1 MRSSG
6 VFRFLWQEARG
17 SRLQLLGFAL
27 SIVIGVA
34 AVVGASSVNQIIT
47 RALGAEAK
55 KLLGADLV
63 ITAREPLSER
73 ITEAAA
79 HDRIRST
86 VEIRFRSMAGF
97 ESAAPTL
104 VQVRGIEG
112 EFPLYGTLKTEPVG
126 ANAAFQQGVRG
137 VLIDTALNDRLNVA
151 PGALVRL
158 GTAQFPILGVVRS
171 GFSDGGPGGFFA
183 PAVYI
188 QQSFIA
194 ETGLLTFGSVAE
206 YKLALAGG
214 GMELAKVRETIDPFV
229 ASGELQL
236 TTVADRERLL
246 GESLRNGTSFFALVG
261 VVTLVLGAIGA
272 VTTLR
277 LFLLAK
283 ARTVGLLKCIGA
295 RTSWITQWLLIE
307 VGIVGV
313 VGALIGALAGQW
325 GAGSIVALLP
335 RAAGISIEA
344 SFSPLMTIFG
354 VGIGTLL
361 LLILCLPSI
370 ELLRRV
376 SPLSILRPT
385 GELRPRRILSAV
397 VWSAFAAIIAALS
410 FSFVGNVR
418 VASLFLVASFL
429 TIVLLFASARILQLL
444 VGRSVHPGLPLPLR
458 FGFRFLSRAR
468 AESTTLILACG
479 VTALALQ
486 SVAVVEELLT
496 ATTVVARGAERPN
509 LFVFDIQQDQRQGVE
524 ALLRGAGGVVH
535 QQVPVVLMR
544 ISSIN
549 GRSVRDLLADKDSTV
564 PSWTLQR
571 EYWSSYRSTLAENE
585 EVVAGTW
592 IPAVEPSR
600 TVIPI
605 SIEDRLAERFGI
617 TLGASIIWE
626 IQGVAINT
634 EIASIRKIQ
643 WERLQ
648 RNSFVVFPEG
658 VLTDAPQT
666 FFFAASLKDAE
677 QKVATQRAMA
687 EQFPN
692 VSFLDLE
699 QIIRTVEGLFDQ
711 LLYSLRLVS
720 ALVGLAAG
728 VVLLVGMAS
737 ALRLRRHE
745 LALFQI
751 FGLSRRRRWGVLL
764 TEQLGLAL
772 IGFAVGTA
780 MALLVGWVVAVHL
793 LGVPFTVGWLTV
805 LGRGGLVLV
814 LVGVLTGYLAFR
826 RQQRSGSLLAL
837 EGVGQ

>member
-1 MRSSG
+1 
-6 VFRFLWQEARG
+6 
-17 SRLQLLGFAL
+17 
-27 SIVIGVA
+27 
-34 AVVGASSVNQIIT
+34 
-47 RALGAEAK
+47 
-55 KLLGADLV
+55 
-63 ITAREPLSER
+63 
-73 ITEAAA
+73 
-79 HDRIRST
+79 
-86 VEIRFRSMAGF
+86 
-97 ESAAPTL
+97 
-104 VQVRGIEG
+104 
-112 EFPLYGTLKTEPVG
+112 
-126 ANAAFQQGVRG
+126 
-137 VLIDTALNDRLNVA
+137 
-151 PGALVRL
+151 
-158 GTAQFPILGVVRS
+158 
-171 GFSDGGPGGFFA
+171 
-183 PAVYI
+183 
-188 QQSFIA
+188 
-194 ETGLLTFGSVAE
+194 
-206 YKLALAGG
+206 
-214 GMELAKVRETIDPFV
+214 
-229 ASGELQL
+229 
-236 TTVADRERLL
+236 
-246 GESLRNGTSFFALVG
+246 
-261 VVTLVLGAIGA
+261 
-272 VTTLR
+272 
-277 LFLLAK
+277 
-283 ARTVGLLKCIGA
+283 
-295 RTSWITQWLLIE
+295 
-307 VGIVGV
+307 
-313 VGALIGALAGQW
+313 
-325 GAGSIVALLP
+325 
-335 RAAGISIEA
+335 
-344 SFSPLMTIFG
+344 
-354 VGIGTLL
+354 
-361 LLILCLPSI
+361 
-370 ELLRRV
+370 
-376 SPLSILRPT
+376 
-385 GELRPRRILSAV
+385 
-397 VWSAFAAIIAALS
+397 
-410 FSFVGNVR
+410 
-418 VASLFLVASFL
+418 
-429 TIVLLFASARILQLL
+429 
-444 VGRSVHPGLPLPLR
+444 
-458 FGFRFLSRAR
+458 
-468 AESTTLILACG
+468 
-479 VTALALQ
+479 
-486 SVAVVEELLT
+486 
-496 ATTVVARGAERPN
+496 
-509 LFVFDIQQDQRQGVE
+509 
-524 ALLRGAGGVVH
+524 
-535 QQVPVVLMR
+535 
-544 ISSIN
+544 
-549 GRSVRDLLADKDSTV
+549 
-564 PSWTLQR
+564 
-571 EYWSSYRSTLAENE
+571 
-585 EVVAGTW
+585 
-592 IPAVEPSR
+592 VEPSR